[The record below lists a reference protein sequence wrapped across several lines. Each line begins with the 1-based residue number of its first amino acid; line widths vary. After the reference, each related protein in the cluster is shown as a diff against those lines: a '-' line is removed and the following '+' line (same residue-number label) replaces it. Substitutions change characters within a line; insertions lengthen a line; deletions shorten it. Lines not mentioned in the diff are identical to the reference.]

1 MVSVMAYLKNNPL
14 AVTAFLILLAVL
26 VLMVPAGAAPITIS
40 PGTGAIQAAVSHAQS
55 GDTIVL
61 SPGTYRE
68 NGITIT
74 GKSLTFTAANGH
86 GPSDTVIDAQ
96 SVGRIFNVT
105 DASSLTIT
113 RLGFKNAVADG
124 NGGGAIYS
132 QGTVTVTGSTFTDCS
147 TTGLTASGGAIRT
160 GGNLVVS
167 GSTFTNCST
176 SGNEAPGGALF
187 ATGSLTVTDS
197 LFFSCSTDD
206 IVGGGALF
214 SMDGTVTITGSA
226 FTGISSENGQGGV
239 IYSFGNYPATIRSST
254 FTDCYGGAGG
264 GAVTANDNLTVTGS
278 TFTNCSANYR
288 GGALKSGGAVT
299 VTGSGFTNCSAGGI
313 FDGGAVYAD
322 NNLEVT
328 GSTFNGC
335 SATDNG
341 GAIHSASGTVTV
353 ASSTFMDCSAAHH
366 GGAVSG
372 PAGATVAGST
382 FTDCSGGY
390 GGALAAGSATVGT
403 SAFTNC
409 SASLNGGALWA
420 TSAAVDTS
428 TFTNCSATSTS
439 AISGNGGAI
448 FSTGTVTADSSTF
461 TRCSASG
468 TGVDN
473 GYGGAITSVDVI
485 TVTGSTITGCSA
497 AYGSAVSGFSG
508 GTLRFNR
515 LVDNDVGPV
524 VYGSGAVLDAKNNW
538 WGSNANPSGHT
549 TGTVTTSP
557 WLVLGITASP
567 FTGGPT
573 TPVRAN
579 LTWNMDTHGTS
590 TDTSAL
596 GHLPDGTPATF
607 TLTGISGT
615 FNPVTGNTTSG
626 VSTTT
631 FAPTSGGLG
640 TVTARVDNQDV
651 SVPITII
658 TVFTGTP
665 VSGTVPL
672 TVSFSDTSGFS
683 PAMWN
688 WSFGDGNWSNTTDAA
703 AKNPSHTYAAAGTY
717 TISLTTS
724 GGYGTDTFSR
734 PGYISVTAP
743 GTPES
748 SSGDSGRITSFVVTS
763 PGTAAGGTMTFG
775 IGQPLSAGG
784 VDYTYAITTVAI
796 VPSETLGST
805 DLIVTDA
812 GATSHPPDGRTTA
825 GIVAISPVTVNPSSI
840 SSGTITFAVSEIWL
854 SAHSLTPANIVLMRF
869 HDGVWAELPTTYQY
883 EAGGAYYFTATTP
896 GFSYFAITNRAGA
909 TVVNASAA
917 VTTLPET
924 IARTTSVLASSDPR
938 QATFQKTG
946 IPVAEQTTAVPA
958 ASQAPAGSSGSPVTI
973 VALQIGA
980 GCMVLAGAGWYIRRW
995 WIRRQ
1000 NPTLFK
1006 EYD

>member
-14 AVTAFLILLAVL
+14 QVTALLILLSLL
-26 VLMVPAGAAPITIS
+26 VLMTPAGAATITIS

-96 SVGRIFNVT
+96 SAGRIINVT
-105 DASSLTIT
+105 DTSSLTVT

-132 QGTVTVTGSTFTDCS
+132 QGTVTVTGSTFTNCS

-197 LFFSCSTDD
+197 LFSSCSTDD

-214 SMDGTVTITGSA
+214 SMGGAVTVTGSH
-226 FTGISSENGQGGV
+226 FTHISSNNGQGGV
-239 IYSFGNYPATIRSST
+239 IYSSGNYPATIRSST

-299 VTGSGFTNCSAGGI
+299 VTGSGFTNCSAGGS

-420 TSAAVDTS
+420 TSTAVDTS

-439 AISGNGGAI
+439 ALSGNGGAI

-497 AYGSAVSGFSG
+497 VYGSAVSGFSG
-508 GTLRFNR
+508 GTLHFNR
-515 LVDNDVGPV
+515 LVDNDAGPV
-524 VYGSGAVLDAKNNW
+524 VYGSGAVLDTRNNW

-567 FTGGPT
+567 FSGGPT

-579 LTWNMDTHGTS
+579 LTWNLEPLGTS

-596 GHLPDGTPATF
+596 GHLPDEIPVTF

-615 FNPVTGNTTSG
+615 FNPVTGSTTSG

-631 FAPTSGGLG
+631 FEPASGGLG

-651 SVPITII
+651 SVPITLI

-672 TVSFSDTSGFS
+672 TVAFSDTSGFS

-703 AKNPSHTYAAAGTY
+703 AKNPTHTYAAAGTY
-717 TISLTTS
+717 TVSLTTS

-743 GTPES
+743 GTPGS
-748 SSGDSGRITSFVVTS
+748 SSGDSGRRTSFVVTS

-825 GIVAISPVTVNPSSI
+825 GIVAISPVAVNPSAI
-840 SSGTITFAVSEIWL
+840 SSGMITFAVSESWL
-854 SAHSLTPANIVLMRF
+854 SAHGLTPVNIVLMRY
-869 HDGVWAELPTTYQY
+869 HDGTWAELPTTYQF
-883 EAGGAYYFTATTP
+883 EAGNAYYFTATTP
-896 GFSYFAITNRAGA
+896 GFSYFAIANRNITASTNA
-909 TVVNASAA
+909 TVTEPAAASVPVSITHEAA
-917 VTTLPET
+917 MTSAVPASVKVAPAGTIAPVTT
-924 IARTTSVLASSDPR
+924 A
-938 QATFQKTG
+938 
-946 IPVAEQTTAVPA
+946 TTAVPA
-958 ASQAPAGSSGSPVTI
+958 GATGSSGIPVLTI
-973 VALQIGA
+973 
-980 GCMVLAGAGWYIRRW
+980 LAGIGGIAVMAVGAVLIRRW

-1000 NPTLFK
+1000 NPSLFRK
-1006 EYD
+1006 YD

>member
-1 MVSVMAYLKNNPL
+1 MVSLKNNPL

-40 PGTGAIQAAVSHAQS
+40 PGTGAIQAAVNHAQS

-61 SPGTYRE
+61 SPGTYQE
-68 NGITIT
+68 NSITIT
-74 GKSLTFTAANGH
+74 GKSLTFTAADGH

-96 SVGRIFNVT
+96 SSGRIINVT
-105 DASSLTIT
+105 DTSSLTVT
-113 RLGFKNAVADG
+113 SLGFKNAVADG

-132 QGTVTVTGSTFTDCS
+132 QGTVTVTGSTFTNSS

-167 GSTFTNCST
+167 GSTFSHCST
-176 SGNEAPGGALF
+176 SGQEAPGGALF
-187 ATGSLTVTDS
+187 ATGSITVLDS
-197 LFFSCSTDD
+197 RFSHCSADGN
-206 IVGGGALF
+206 IGGGALF
-214 SMDGTVTITGSA
+214 SDDGTVTVTGSA
-226 FTGISSENGQGGV
+226 FTVISSENGQGGV
-239 IYSFGNYPATIRSST
+239 IYSSGNYPATIRSST

-264 GAVTANDNLTVTGS
+264 GAVTTNDDLVVSGS
-278 TFTNCSANYR
+278 TFTNCSANHP

-299 VTGSGFTNCSAGGI
+299 ITGSGFTNCSAGG
-313 FDGGAVYAD
+313 DNEGGAVAAK
-322 NNLEVT
+322 NNLDVT

-353 ASSTFMDCSAAHH
+353 ASSTFRDCSAAHH

-372 PAGATVAGST
+372 PTGATVTGST
-382 FTDCSGGY
+382 FADCSGGY

-439 AISGNGGAI
+439 ASSGNGGAI

-485 TVTGSTITGCSA
+485 TVTGSTIAGCSA
-497 AYGSAVSGFSG
+497 VHGGAVAASSG

-515 LVDNDVGPV
+515 LVDNDVGSAV
-524 VYGSGAVLDAKNNW
+524 HASGAVLDATDNW
-538 WGSNANPSGHT
+538 WGTNANPSGHT
-549 TGTVTTSP
+549 YGPVTTSP

-567 FTGGPT
+567 FSGGPT

-596 GHLPDGTPATF
+596 GHLPDETPVTF
-607 TLTGISGT
+607 TLAGISGT
-615 FNPVTGNTTSG
+615 FNPVTGSTTGG

-672 TVSFSDTSGFS
+672 TVAFSDTSGFS

-703 AKNPSHTYAAAGTY
+703 AKNPTHTYATIGTY
-717 TISLTTS
+717 TVSLTTS

-734 PGYISVTAP
+734 PGYITA
-743 GTPES
+743 
-748 SSGDSGRITSFVVTS
+748 RV
-763 PGTAAGGTMTFG
+763 
-775 IGQPLSAGG
+775 PLP
-784 VDYTYAITTVAI
+784 TTVAT
-796 VPSETLGST
+796 PAHGFGSHAARSSSYP
-805 DLIVTDA
+805 TDA
-812 GATSHPPDGRTTA
+812 TVGTPVRVTQTPVPPAT
-825 GIVAISPVTVNPSSI
+825 
-840 SSGTITFAVSEIWL
+840 
-854 SAHSLTPANIVLMRF
+854 
-869 HDGVWAELPTTYQY
+869 
-883 EAGGAYYFTATTP
+883 
-896 GFSYFAITNRAGA
+896 
-909 TVVNASAA
+909 
-917 VTTLPET
+917 
-924 IARTTSVLASSDPR
+924 
-938 QATFQKTG
+938 
-946 IPVAEQTTAVPA
+946 
-958 ASQAPAGSSGSPVTI
+958 SGSPVQEPAPVIPRTTAP
-973 VALQIGA
+973 VPA
-980 GCMVLAGAGWYIRRW
+980 AGAPTHSSAFPVLPVLLGVGCIGIVGGGLMIRRW

-1000 NPTLFK
+1000 NPALFRD
-1006 EYD
+1006 YD